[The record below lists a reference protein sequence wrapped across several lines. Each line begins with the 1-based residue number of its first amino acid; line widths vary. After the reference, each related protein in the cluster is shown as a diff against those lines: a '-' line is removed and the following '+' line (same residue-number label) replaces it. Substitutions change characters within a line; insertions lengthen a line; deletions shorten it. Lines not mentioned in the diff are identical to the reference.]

1 VNVSHLV
8 SRQAQA
14 APGAP
19 LQSFTEAGA
28 EMFRIPMTR
37 VASVLNSG
45 TGTWLANGVFCLS
58 VWISLF
64 AAIWLS
70 RGWIG
75 LFFSGQV
82 LSAGGYV
89 VQRLFKRT
97 RYAFC
102 ANNGPSPEVEI
113 QRHGGK

>member
-1 VNVSHLV
+1 MNANHLV
-8 SRQAQA
+8 SRQAQ
-14 APGAP
+14 GAFGAS
-19 LQSFTEAGA
+19 LQSFTEVGA

-37 VASVLNSG
+37 VASVRNSG
-45 TGTWLANGVFCLS
+45 TGAWLANGVFCLS
-58 VWISLF
+58 VWISLL

-102 ANNGPSPEVEI
+102 TNNGSSPEFEI
-113 QRHGGK
+113 QRHGGE